1 MRSRGVLGATAGTVS
16 HPSISASWLE
26 GQFEFDPGLQTESG
40 SELSERQFT
49 IFFSKSLDPKS
60 LKIGSHFFVRFLDHR

>member
-49 IFFSKSLDPKS
+49 IFFLNFSLICLHTQITRK
-60 LKIGSHFFVRFLDHR
+60 FL